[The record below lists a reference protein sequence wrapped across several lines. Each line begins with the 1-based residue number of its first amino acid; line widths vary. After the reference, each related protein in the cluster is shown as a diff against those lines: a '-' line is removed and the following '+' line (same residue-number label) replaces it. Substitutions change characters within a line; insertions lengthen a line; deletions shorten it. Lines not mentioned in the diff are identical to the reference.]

1 MFLEGCKCVF
11 EEKKILEYITDDTDE
26 YFSDSDVF

>member
-11 EEKKILEYITDDTDE
+11 EEKKILEYITDDTNE
-26 YFSDSDVF
+26 YFSDSDIF

>member
-11 EEKKILEYITDDTDE
+11 EEKKTLEYITDDTDE